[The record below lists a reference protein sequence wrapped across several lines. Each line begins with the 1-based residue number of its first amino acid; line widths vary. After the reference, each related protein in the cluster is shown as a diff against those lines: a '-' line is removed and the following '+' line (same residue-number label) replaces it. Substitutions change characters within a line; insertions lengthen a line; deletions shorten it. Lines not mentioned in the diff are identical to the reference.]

1 MRISPVNVNCYHK
14 TTPSVKFQG
23 KHSGLKWGATIFGS
37 LAAVG
42 AIGGSLIMTG
52 GLSAIPILA
61 TYVGIGA
68 GTGAIIGH
76 KIDKSDKKL
85 DKKA

>member
-1 MRISPVNVNCYHK
+1 MKINPVSANYCSQVQ
-14 TTPSVKFQG
+14 FQG

-37 LAAVG
+37 IAAVG

-52 GLSAIPILA
+52 GLSAIPLLA

-76 KIDKSDKKL
+76 SIDKKGKDL
-85 DKKA
+85 DIKA

>member
-1 MRISPVNVNCYHK
+1 
-14 TTPSVKFQG
+14 
-23 KHSGLKWGATIFGS
+23 
-37 LAAVG
+37 
-42 AIGGSLIMTG
+42 MTG